1 MQDARELEQDARH
14 NEGETVEC
22 PASPL
27 LSRVQDVRRFRG
39 LDVGCSVN
47 MRLTLRPMPR
57 AGGPDGGA
65 HIR

>member
-14 NEGETVEC
+14 SEGETAEC
-22 PASPL
+22 LASPL

-39 LDVGCSVN
+39 LGAGCSAN
-47 MRLTLRPMPR
+47 MRLTLRPMPW